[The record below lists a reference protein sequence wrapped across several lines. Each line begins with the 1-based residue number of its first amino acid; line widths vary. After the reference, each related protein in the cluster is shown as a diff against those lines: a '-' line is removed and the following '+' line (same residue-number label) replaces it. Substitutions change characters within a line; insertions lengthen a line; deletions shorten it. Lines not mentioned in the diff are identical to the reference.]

1 MNGHINTLCALAVIL
16 AVGPLETGCRSSDE
30 IVSPPPRW
38 VLTMSDEFDGAEDTP
53 PNPEMWTYDVGGH
66 GWGNG
71 QLEYN
76 TARVE
81 NVSLDGQGRL
91 RIVAREE
98 SYMGNDYTSGRIK
111 TQVFVCDDD
120 DNKECG
126 FEQKYGRFE
135 ARMKLP
141 GGQGLWPAF
150 WMLGADVD
158 EVGWPECGEID
169 IMEFRGQDPELV
181 HSALHGPGYSGT
193 DPISGTFPLPD
204 DQTFTDDFHIFTVEW
219 DPGRI
224 TFSVDLEVY
233 QPINSSDVSARGDW
247 VFDLELFVLLNL
259 AVGGGFVGPVGPDT
273 VFPATVLVD
282 YVRIFE
288 RAQ

>member
-1 MNGHINTLCALAVIL
+1 VNRKINTFCALAFIL
-16 AVGPLETGCRSSDE
+16 AVGSLDTGCGSSDE
-30 IVSPPPRW
+30 IVSPPARW
-38 VLTMSDEFDGAEDTP
+38 VLTMWDEFDGAEGTA
-53 PNPEMWTYDVGGH
+53 PNPEMWTYDVGGD

-76 TARVE
+76 TDRVE
-81 NVSLDGQGRL
+81 NVSLDGQGHL

-111 TQVFVCDDD
+111 TKVFVCGDDKD
-120 DNKECG
+120 QQCG

-150 WMLGADVD
+150 WMLGANID
-158 EVGWPECGEID
+158 EVPWPGCGEID
-169 IMEFRGQDPELV
+169 FMEFRGQEQEW
-181 HSALHGPGYSGT
+181 SYGSLHGPGYSGA
-193 DPISGTFPLPD
+193 DSITFTFQLPD
-204 DQTFTDDFHIFTVEW
+204 GQSFADDFHVFAVEW

-224 TFSVDLEVY
+224 TFSVDSEV
-233 QPINSSDVSARGDW
+233 QAVNSSDVNARGDW
-247 VFDLELFVLLNL
+247 VFDHEFFVLLNL

-273 VFPATVLVD
+273 VFPATMLVD